1 MWAGWD
7 SRWAADVELTLLI
20 GQGFFFFSY
29 GPVDT
34 LGGSQMWFILE
45 VFLQR
50 DLPFKTKAAQETM
63 TGDVWKSWWGLI
75 QSASECIA
83 CNRIPLQTEGHW
95 QCLWRTCECSHWKRD
110 SIWICHHRGHMK
122 NLNRSPDCIANP
134 KPSSFFSLPTQSWK
148 IHKCSMK

>member
-1 MWAGWD
+1 M
-7 SRWAADVELTLLI
+7 ELTLLI

-63 TGDVWKSWWGLI
+63 TGDV
-75 QSASECIA
+75 
-83 CNRIPLQTEGHW
+83 
-95 QCLWRTCECSHWKRD
+95 
-110 SIWICHHRGHMK
+110 
-122 NLNRSPDCIANP
+122 
-134 KPSSFFSLPTQSWK
+134 
-148 IHKCSMK
+148 